1 MISSISKE
9 KISKDYSFGLKT
21 SQLEELLRNGNIN
34 TDVTLYY
41 WKPQLI
47 GSIFEVHYWL
57 PNKNIPYNRLYIRAG
72 AILRKDI
79 HFVREGLHTKVLPEF
94 LKWIKSIEQMEE
106 SSTHYSQRYFN
117 ADFHD
122 NKISIESD

>member
-9 KISKDYSFGLKT
+9 KIPKDYSFVLKT
-21 SQLEELLRNGNIN
+21 SQLEELLRDGNIN
-34 TDVTLYY
+34 TDVTLHY

-57 PNKNIPYNRLYIRAG
+57 PNENIPYNRLYIRAG

-79 HFVREGLHTKVLPEF
+79 HFARESLFTKVLPEF
-94 LKWIKSIEQMEE
+94 IKWIKNIEQLEE

-117 ADFHD
+117 ADFND
-122 NKISIESD
+122 NKISIISD

>member
-9 KISKDYSFGLKT
+9 KIPKDYSFVLKT
-21 SQLEELLRNGNIN
+21 SQLEELLRDGNIN
-34 TDVTLYY
+34 TDVTLHY

-57 PNKNIPYNRLYIRAG
+57 PNENIPYNRLYIRAG
-72 AILRKDI
+72 AILSKDI
-79 HFVREGLHTKVLPEF
+79 HFARESLFTKGLPEF
-94 LKWIKSIEQMEE
+94 IKWIKNIEQLEE

-117 ADFHD
+117 ADFID
-122 NKISIESD
+122 NKISIISD